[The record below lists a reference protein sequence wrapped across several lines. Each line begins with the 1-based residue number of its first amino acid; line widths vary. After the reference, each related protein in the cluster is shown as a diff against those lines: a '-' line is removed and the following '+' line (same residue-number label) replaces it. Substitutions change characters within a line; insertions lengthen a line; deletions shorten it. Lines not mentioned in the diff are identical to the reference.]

1 MEISAAELDL
11 LAEMVTQQYERLQR
25 QATPDVFI
33 LGAALRIIKGALPH
47 KEYRRFVEE
56 RLPFGMKVARKITAR
71 GSDYLINQLAADA
84 AAEAARE
91 GN

>member
-25 QATPDVFI
+25 QATADVFM
-33 LGAALRIIKGALPH
+33 LGGALHIIKGGLPH

-56 RLPFGMKVARKITAR
+56 RLPFGMQVARKITGR

-84 AAEAARE
+84 AAAAAKE